1 MPKEIVLRG
10 LVDSMKGVEPGD
22 PETVLIQLLKREQE
36 SSTFLNEGVAF
47 PHLRIE
53 GLQNPAV
60 SLGIAKRGISDLS
73 TDQPVNLIFL
83 LLSPK
88 EQPSRTDSPSQC
100 SRSCRSKQ
108 AFAAKPA
115 GVLKFNGSIGG
126 HKAMGDIERE
136 SYLK

>member
-1 MPKEIVLRG
+1 MPKEIVLRC

-22 PETVLIQLLKREQE
+22 PETVLIQLLKREQVA
-36 SSTFLNEGVAF
+36 STFLNEGVAF

-53 GLQNPAV
+53 GLQKPAV

-73 TDQPVNLIFL
+73 TDQPINLIFL

-88 EQPSRTDSPSQC
+88 EQPNLQIYLLSLAARAAQ
-100 SRSCRSKQ
+100 KQ

-115 GVLKFNGSIGG
+115 GVLKFN
-126 HKAMGDIERE
+126 
-136 SYLK
+136 